1 MRPCWKNRKAIALMA
16 ANVLDERQEQ
26 PLQAHLKT
34 CADCRHYLAEIS
46 RLTEEL
52 VSSNI
57 TANVEASNDF
67 HQRIVR
73 SIRTEQ
79 GHSSTDQQVT
89 IKSWFAVCLAMR
101 FKRAV
106 VAGVV
111 SLGIVIALFIMTL
124 SQRHPITPGT
134 SLQTHSQLP
143 SSPQHATAPSPTL
156 SNYRKAVNGSPEKLD
171 ELLAL
176 QCRGH
181 SQAMPIMTASIR

>member
-52 VSSNI
+52 ASSNI

-106 VAGVV
+106 VAGVGFFWICVMFFLLV
-111 SLGIVIALFIMTL
+111 SSM
-124 SQRHPITPGT
+124 
-134 SLQTHSQLP
+134 SLYKNS
-143 SSPQHATAPSPTL
+143 
-156 SNYRKAVNGSPEKLD
+156 
-171 ELLAL
+171 
-176 QCRGH
+176 
-181 SQAMPIMTASIR
+181 